1 MIYHVAVFNCSN
13 GDAVYRE
20 GPTRDWC
27 ANQVSWAGG
36 TQLRKPDYVV
46 RVRAGNDRIDPRVG
60 KRCNQLHHVM
70 TEGRVSNISVLK
82 AHAPHH
88 VELVKLPRCQTL
100 SMQERVILALDK
112 FGGNMTPRTIS
123 KCIDKMMNEQERHA
137 VFLSPAAIN
146 AAISGM
152 STRARVRKWVTGG
165 KDKPW
170 GSWKDRTWGLTIEGE
185 KAVAALKRLSR
196 CNR

>member
-1 MIYHVAVFNCSN
+1 MIHHVAVFNFAN
-13 GDAVYRE
+13 GDAMYRD

-27 ANQVSWAGG
+27 ANQTCVAAEVGAPPI
-36 TQLRKPDYVV
+36 RPDYII
-46 RVRAGNDRIDPRVG
+46 RVRTGHDR

-70 TEGRVSNISVLK
+70 SVGPVVTTMSVLE
-82 AHAPHH
+82 AHAPYH
-88 VELVKLPRCQTL
+88 VELVKLKRRSTMSL
-100 SMQERVILALDK
+100 QERVILALDK

-152 STRARVRKWVTGG
+152 STRARVRKWVTDGQ
-165 KDKPW
+165 DKPW
-170 GSWKDRTWGLTIEGE
+170 GSWKDRTWGLTAEGE
-185 KAVAALKRLSR
+185 KAVAALKRLAR